1 MIEKMTKYTF
11 LLLQSEKDEFLDRLQ
26 ELGVVDISRSSKP
39 VDTESASILEEI
51 ETLQARVKQIAKG
64 MDPTL
69 EKMLAEENQLVKYKR
84 EIAVWGEYGFLL
96 RKRKELRSCLG
107 RNLCPWR
114 SLPQG
119 RQGLVRNIL
128 QQGGFPY
135 KGNGSPEDVPCGD

>member
-26 ELGVVDISRSSKP
+26 ELGVVDISKSSKP

-84 EIAVWGEYGFLL
+84 EIAVWGEYDPDLL
-96 RKRKELRSCLG
+96 RRFNPGFYCVSEKNFDPACAETYFLG
-107 RNLCPWR
+107 
-114 SLPQG
+114 
-119 RQGLVRNIL
+119 
-128 QQGGFPY
+128 
-135 KGNGSPEDVPCGD
+135 